1 MPQSDS
7 RIASIKAFA
16 IGAAVGAFMAV
27 VMPDRWSNLAY
38 TPRFVDWFVSPSFI
52 VFASICIVFGIDF
65 ISNGGADERLL
76 ATLWT
81 LSVALVMGG
90 YALGLSIVVRRFRA
104 APGARRE

>member
-1 MPQSDS
+1 MPQSDW
-7 RIASIKAFA
+7 RRASIKAFA
-16 IGAAVGAFMAV
+16 IGAAVGAFMAI

-38 TPRFVDWFVSPSFI
+38 TPWFVDWFVSPSFM

-65 ISNGGADERLL
+65 ISNGGADVHLL

-90 YALGLSIVVRRFRA
+90 YGIGLSIVVRRFRA
-104 APGARRE
+104 PPGVRRE